1 MTTVKIG
8 RNKKEKKDEKEQQC
22 SVKFSVELLT
32 RAEFEKGDQ
41 KGAKPWF
48 GVKRLGWETIS
59 LGNS

>member
-22 SVKFSVELLT
+22 SVKISVELLT

-48 GVKRLGWETIS
+48 GVKRLG
-59 LGNS
+59 